1 MKNILDSYEEVCKIL
16 PNVYKVENNE
26 NYLKISTEILFKKA
40 EDYLNLYIMLEEDYV
55 CLSDSNSV
63 YSICDGFYD
72 IDEEVLLDF
81 ANKVGLDFE
90 DYRFTR
96 IVKLENIENEIN
108 KFEKLKDLIETRG
121 F

>member
-1 MKNILDSYEEVCKIL
+1 MKNILESFEEVCKIL
-16 PNVYKVENNE
+16 PNVYKVENND

-40 EDYLNLYIMLEEDYV
+40 ENYLNLYILLEDDYI

-72 IDEEVLLDF
+72 ISEEILLDF
-81 ANKVGLDFE
+81 ANKVGLDFA
-90 DYRFTR
+90 DYRFTK
-96 IVKLENIENEIN
+96 IVNLENIEEEIN
-108 KFEKLKDLIETRG
+108 KFEKLKDLIESRE